1 MMGMVAC
8 EADQSDLGIMQV
20 NPQGSVMSA
29 DGVTVAF
36 GSDIAGQALNLN
48 DFAGKTVKVIDV
60 TKAELPEGAELGTI
74 VMQVSPDAD
83 FANTTNL
90 TVTNGAVDADRWIDY
105 LRTVYPNNP
114 SAKPC
119 YVRFQIP
126 VMDGSSVAF
135 AGGQYMAAKQLDVT
149 SYILIEESYYLVGSY
164 LGDNKIDQAVKM
176 DRSERDRYEDPVFS
190 KLVDVTD
197 AQAAA
202 GYTWRVVPESQLHAA
217 GYTHCFGVA
226 DPAATNGDLVEGGE
240 AAVIKTAGGRKIEVN
255 MQYKTYSVTYTF
267 DYLYTPGPANGWGF
281 EDNMLL
287 YTNNYV
293 NYEGFVYIDSMFKFA
308 ANASWDLNWGTND
321 AAGAGN
327 LVAGGDNI
335 TVEKNG
341 LYWVTADMTK
351 MTYALT
357 EITNISLI
365 GGFNGWGGDLEL
377 TPSDDFK
384 TWTGTLSLTE
394 ESEWKFRMN
403 HDWAINLGGAPDKL
417 EVNGGNLKNAAG
429 TYTVTLEL
437 GSLPYKCTVT
447 PKK

>member
-1 MMGMVAC
+1 
-8 EADQSDLGIMQV
+8 
-20 NPQGSVMSA
+20 
-29 DGVTVAF
+29 
-36 GSDIAGQALNLN
+36 
-48 DFAGKTVKVIDV
+48 
-60 TKAELPEGAELGTI
+60 
-74 VMQVSPDAD
+74 
-83 FANTTNL
+83 
-90 TVTNGAVDADRWIDY
+90 
-105 LRTVYPNNP
+105 
-114 SAKPC
+114 
-119 YVRFQIP
+119 
-126 VMDGSSVAF
+126 MDGSSVAF